1 MLIASRPI
9 LTSEDEGPVR
19 GALIMGRYLDAAT
32 IRHLSKITHLSL
44 VMHSFNDQKL
54 PSDFQSVRSSLSEE
68 TPVIVQPLS
77 DHKIAGYTLI
87 KDIYG
92 EPVLMLRVDIPRK
105 IYRQGQVS
113 MGYLFLSLLL
123 AALVFGAV
131 VLMLLEKQVLSRL
144 ALLSKGI
151 IRIEKVNDL
160 SMRLSVAGRDE
171 LSSLAKEIDRMLEAM
186 EKSERALRKAHK
198 DLEIRVQERTA

>member
-131 VLMLLEKQVLSRL
+131 VLMLLEKQVLL

-171 LSSLAKEIDRMLEAM
+171 LSSLAKEINRMLEAM
-186 EKSERALRKAHK
+186 EKSERVLRKAHK

>member
-1 MLIASRPI
+1 M
-9 LTSEDEGPVR
+9 
-19 GALIMGRYLDAAT
+19 
-32 IRHLSKITHLSL
+32 
-44 VMHSFNDQKL
+44 
-54 PSDFQSVRSSLSEE
+54 
-68 TPVIVQPLS
+68 
-77 DHKIAGYTLI
+77 
-87 KDIYG
+87 
-92 EPVLMLRVDIPRK
+92 
-105 IYRQGQVS
+105 
-113 MGYLFLSLLL
+113 SLLL

-131 VLMLLEKQVLSRL
+131 VLMLLEKQVLL